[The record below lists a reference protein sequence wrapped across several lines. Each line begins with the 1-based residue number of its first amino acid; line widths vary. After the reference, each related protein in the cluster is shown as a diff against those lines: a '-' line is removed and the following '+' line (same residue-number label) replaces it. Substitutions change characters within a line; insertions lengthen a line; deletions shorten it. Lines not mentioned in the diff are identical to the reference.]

1 MKNDPQAMV
10 EKVASDIEKLLAK
23 KRKALSVS
31 DLSFFFWKSEQS
43 HPLNLSLSVVI
54 VTVHSDIFVSTP

>member
-31 DLSFFFWKSEQS
+31 DLSFFF
-43 HPLNLSLSVVI
+43 
-54 VTVHSDIFVSTP
+54 